1 MIVKRIT
8 LSVLYCIPLWLLSS
22 CAYDGNQGT
31 IAELDSVQ
39 LELKDTDVED
49 GLDKAMQGYQ
59 KFLEETPESQLT
71 PEAIRRLADLKVE
84 KEYGVVTE
92 EGVLDSESDAA
103 PVASAPEVSTK
114 PVSTIDSSAAKPNRP
129 AGAIGNPESVKDF
142 EKRATET
149 EEIKSAAGREQVQ
162 LPKGEAGADLQNT
175 GAEEAITLYKKIL
188 EKYPM

>member
-1 MIVKRIT
+1 MITKRTIF
-8 LSVLYCIPLWLLSS
+8 LVVPSMLLWLLSS

-39 LELKDTDVED
+39 IELKDTDVED

-92 EGVLDSESDAA
+92 EGVLDSEADAA
-103 PVASAPEVSTK
+103 PATPAPEVSTQ
-114 PVSTIDSSAAKPNRP
+114 PTSSIDSPGAKPNRP
-129 AGAIGNPESVKDF
+129 AGAIGNP
-142 EKRATET
+142 
-149 EEIKSAAGREQVQ
+149 
-162 LPKGEAGADLQNT
+162 
-175 GAEEAITLYKKIL
+175 
-188 EKYPM
+188 